1 MTAKFNGDIEFSERD
16 RSTYELLMEG
26 KGTDIN
32 GKGGATMNMDL
43 SLNPYETFTEVSCIM
58 TLSITGQI
66 AQFGSRMI
74 EAVNKK
80 LF

>member
-16 RSTYELLMEG
+16 RSTYELLME
-26 KGTDIN
+26 